1 MGRKQ
6 LEVPGTERETHPDVA
21 KAAEKYIEA
30 RDARMELTKA
40 EVETKNALVG
50 LMKEHKLE
58 TYEDDDFIVTFEA
71 DVQEK
76 IKAKRRAVVDGEIE
90 VEA

>member
-1 MGRKQ
+1 MGKKQ
-6 LEVPGTERETHPDVA
+6 AELKGMERAVHEDVA

-40 EVETKNALVG
+40 EVATKNDLVG

-58 TYEDDDFIVTFEA
+58 TYEDDDFIVNFEA

-76 IKAKRRAVVDGEIE
+76 IKAKRRAVATADIE
-90 VEA
+90 VE